1 MRKKLWRIFKYILG
15 VFALLC
21 VIMAIWWINM
31 EGIFMSDLK
40 DTKARIAN
48 SPHFVNGVAKNIE
61 DTPIMTDLCN
71 DLGRESG
78 DLEIKKLCKSSDSSE
93 SQSKFKAILSLLK
106 MPKSVIP
113 STKSDLSEMQKSDS
127 FVWLGHSSYMLNLGG
142 QRLLIDPIL
151 NDNAAPVPFVIRPF
165 HGADIYAP
173 SNIPSVDFLII
184 THNHY
189 DHLSKSTIRA
199 LSTKIKHAIVPLGVG
214 KYLKAWGISEDKI
227 TELDWGENVEFS
239 VDFGALRF
247 HCLTARHFSGRGLL
261 DQNKSLWASFLVE
274 YGADSHKSQSK
285 NPQDL
290 RDLHSKDSTD
300 SHDSCHKDSQDL
312 RKSKVKKIFI
322 GGDSGY
328 GAHFA
333 EFGKRFG
340 AIDLAFLEN
349 GQYNPQWGQIHT
361 FPHQNLQIAK
371 ELNAKAI
378 MPVHNSKFRL
388 APHEWSEPLEQIYTL
403 YLQGKTQNKFDF
415 LLLTPQVGQIV
426 PLWSEYKKDDF
437 SAWWR
442 EVNANPK

>member
-1 MRKKLWRIFKYILG
+1 MSKKLWQILKYTLG

-21 VIMAIWWINM
+21 VALVIWWLNV
-31 EGIFMSDLK
+31 EGIFLSDLK
-40 DTKARIAN
+40 DTKARIAH
-48 SPHFVNGVAKNIE
+48 SPHFINGVAQNFEPNKSNESIA
-61 DTPIMTDLCN
+61 DDSQDL
-71 DLGRESG
+71 RESA
-78 DLEIKKLCKSSDSSE
+78 ENKSQKKFTK
-93 SQSKFKAILSLLK
+93 LSLLEIS
-106 MPKSVIP
+106 SVEIP
-113 STKSDLSEMQKSDS
+113 SIKSDLSEMQKSDS
-127 FVWLGHSSYMLNLGG
+127 FVWFGHSSYMLILGG
-142 QRLLIDPIL
+142 KTLLIDPVL
-151 NDNAAPVPFVIRPF
+151 KDNAAPLPFVINAF
-165 HGADIYAP
+165 KGADIYAP
-173 SNIPSVDFLII
+173 SELPTIDFLLI

-199 LSTKIKHAIVPLGVG
+199 LAPKIKHAIVPLGVG

-227 TELDWGENVEFS
+227 TELDWNENVEFS
-239 VDFGALRF
+239 VEFGVLRF
-247 HCLTARHFSGRGLL
+247 HCLTARHYSSRGLL
-261 DQNKSLWASFLVE
+261 DRDKTLWASFLVE

-290 RDLHSKDSTD
+290 RDSHPKDSTD
-300 SHDSCHKDSQDL
+300 SHDSRYKNSQD
-312 RKSKVKKIFI
+312 SHNSQSKKIFI

-340 AIDLAFLEN
+340 SVDLAFLEN

-388 APHEWSEPLEQIYTL
+388 APHEWNEPLEQIYTL
-403 YLQGKTQNKFDF
+403 YLQGKSQNKFDF

-437 SAWWR
+437 HAWWR
-442 EVNANPK
+442 QINANLK

>member
-1 MRKKLWRIFKYILG
+1 
-15 VFALLC
+15 
-21 VIMAIWWINM
+21 
-31 EGIFMSDLK
+31 
-40 DTKARIAN
+40 
-48 SPHFVNGVAKNIE
+48 
-61 DTPIMTDLCN
+61 MTDLCG
-71 DLGRESG
+71 DLGRESS
-78 DLEIKKLCKSSDSSE
+78 DLEIKKLCKSSNSSK

-113 STKSDLSEMQKSDS
+113 SAKSDLGEMQKNDS
-127 FVWLGHSSYMLNLGG
+127 FVWFGHSSYMLNLGG
-142 QRLLIDPIL
+142 QRLLIDPVL
-151 NDNAAPVPFVIRPF
+151 KDNAAPLPFVINAF
-165 HGADIYAP
+165 KGADIYAP
-173 SNIPSVDFLII
+173 SELPTIDFLLI

-214 KYLKAWGISEDKI
+214 KYLKAWGISDDKI
-227 TELDWGENVEFS
+227 TELDWGENVDFS

-261 DQNKSLWASFLVE
+261 DQNKTLWASFLVE
-274 YGADSHKSQSK
+274 YGVDLGESRVKNLGDSRVSQS
-285 NPQDL
+285 
-290 RDLHSKDSTD
+290 
-300 SHDSCHKDSQDL
+300 KDSQDL

-328 GAHFA
+328 SAHFA

-349 GQYNPQWGQIHT
+349 GQYNPQWSLIHA
-361 FPHQNLQIAK
+361 FPHQTLQIARD
-371 ELNAKAI
+371 LNAKAI

-388 APHEWSEPLEQIYTL
+388 APHEWNEPLEQIYTL
-403 YLQGKTQNKFDF
+403 YLQGKSQNIFDF
-415 LLLTPQVGQIV
+415 SLLTPQIGQIV

-442 EVNANPK
+442 QINANPK